1 MPHPSDN
8 PAQPDEARPG
18 PGPSVVWRMG
28 AWIAAIAGLA
38 MVSILASITV
48 AELSSGEA
56 RAINLAG
63 SLRMQSYLIDAI
75 VSGRDDPGNAQAIE
89 DAFDEF
95 EARYRAPALQ
105 QAIPRQG
112 DDPARLAYGEIGAWW
127 QAHFRP
133 AALRALK
140 TRPDGPA
147 LRGDTAE
154 MVTRIDHLVAL
165 IEQGLEDK
173 LEWLRLVQAVS
184 LVLLLIVGAGA
195 VLQLKA
201 DVVRPLALLLGS
213 ARRVR
218 NGDFSVRV
226 PPREPD
232 ELGQLGE
239 AFNFMVEDL
248 SRHYA
253 RLEQRVHDK
262 TEELARSN
270 RSLNLLYGTT
280 RRLTERTVTHA
291 ALLDTL
297 HDVAQALG
305 IRASALCLGTGGQI
319 TLLGDPGPAA
329 EGERL
334 CRNGCPGCD
343 GGNGRLLPLPG
354 ADASGRMVAV
364 PLFDGTRNHG
374 AMLLQQ
380 ANGAELAPWQVELL
394 ETIGHHIGTALAAT
408 RRNEERHRLALLDE
422 RSVIARELHDSLAQA
437 LSYLKIQVARLHK
450 LLGPQPQP
458 VTEVVGELRD
468 GLNEAYRQLRELLTT
483 FRLRIDGR
491 GLGTAIDNTIQEF
504 RRRSGVAIQLDRQLD
519 GPELPP
525 EREIHVLQIIREAL
539 SNIERHARAGQV
551 WVSLANDGPGH
562 IRVRIE
568 DDGIGF
574 AQQSPPVN
582 RYGLVS
588 MRDRAESLAGEL
600 QVSPRTGG
608 GTQVDLRFPIAPP
621 ARPASPEGKP

>member
-343 GGNGRLLPLPG
+343 GGNGRLLPPPG

-394 ETIGHHIGTALAAT
+394 KTIGHHIGTALAAT

-519 GPELPP
+519 GPELPRARDP
-525 EREIHVLQIIREAL
+525 RAADHPRSPLQHRTP
-539 SNIERHARAGQV
+539 RPRRTGMGQPRQRRP
-551 WVSLANDGPGH
+551 GPHPGAYRRRWH
-562 IRVRIE
+562 RLRPAI
-568 DDGIGF
+568 
-574 AQQSPPVN
+574 PPVN
-582 RYGLVS
+582 RYGLVI

-608 GTQVDLRFPIAPP
+608 GTQVNLRFPIAPP

>member
-1 MPHPSDN
+1 
-8 PAQPDEARPG
+8 
-18 PGPSVVWRMG
+18 
-28 AWIAAIAGLA
+28 
-38 MVSILASITV
+38 
-48 AELSSGEA
+48 
-56 RAINLAG
+56 
-63 SLRMQSYLIDAI
+63 
-75 VSGRDDPGNAQAIE
+75 
-89 DAFDEF
+89 
-95 EARYRAPALQ
+95 
-105 QAIPRQG
+105 
-112 DDPARLAYGEIGAWW
+112 
-127 QAHFRP
+127 
-133 AALRALK
+133 
-140 TRPDGPA
+140 
-147 LRGDTAE
+147 
-154 MVTRIDHLVAL
+154 
-165 IEQGLEDK
+165 
-173 LEWLRLVQAVS
+173 
-184 LVLLLIVGAGA
+184 
-195 VLQLKA
+195 
-201 DVVRPLALLLGS
+201 
-213 ARRVR
+213 
-218 NGDFSVRV
+218 
-226 PPREPD
+226 
-232 ELGQLGE
+232 
-239 AFNFMVEDL
+239 
-248 SRHYA
+248 
-253 RLEQRVHDK
+253 
-262 TEELARSN
+262 
-270 RSLNLLYGTT
+270 
-280 RRLTERTVTHA
+280 
-291 ALLDTL
+291 
-297 HDVAQALG
+297 
-305 IRASALCLGTGGQI
+305 
-319 TLLGDPGPAA
+319 
-329 EGERL
+329 
-334 CRNGCPGCD
+334 
-343 GGNGRLLPLPG
+343 
-354 ADASGRMVAV
+354 MVAV

-551 WVSLANDGPGH
+551 WVRLANDGPGH

-582 RYGLVS
+582 RYGLVI

>member
-1 MPHPSDN
+1 MPLPSDR
-8 PAQPDEARPG
+8 PTCTGDVQPG

-63 SLRMQSYLIDAI
+63 SLRMQSYRIDAI
-75 VSGRDDPGNAQAIE
+75 VSGREAPGNVRAIE
-89 DAFDEF
+89 EAFAEF
-95 EARYRAPALQ
+95 EARYQAPALQ
-105 QAIPRQG
+105 QAIPRQA
-112 DDPARLAYGEIGAWW
+112 DDPARLAYGEIGLWW

-133 AALRALK
+133 AATHALRA
-140 TRPDGPA
+140 GPGGPS
-147 LRGDTAE
+147 LRADTTE
-154 MVTRIDHLVAL
+154 MVARIDQLVAL
-165 IEQGLEDK
+165 IEEGLEAK
-173 LEWLRLVQAVS
+173 LQWLRLVQGIS

-201 DVVRPLALLLGS
+201 DVVRPLAQLLGS

-218 NGDFSVRV
+218 HGDFSVRA
-226 PPREPD
+226 PPRKAD

-248 SRHYA
+248 SHHYA
-253 RLEQRVHDK
+253 QLEQRVHEK
-262 TEELARSN
+262 TQELARSN

-280 RRLTERTVTHA
+280 RRLSERAVTHA
-291 ALLDTL
+291 ALLETL
-297 HDVAQALG
+297 QDVEQALG
-305 IRASALCLGTGGQI
+305 IRSSALCLGNAGRV
-319 TLLGDPGPAA
+319 TLLGAPIQAA
-329 EGERL
+329 QGERL
-334 CRNGCPGCD
+334 CQSGCPGCT
-343 GGNGRLLPLPG
+343 GGSGRLHPLPQ
-354 ADASGRMVAV
+354 ADSSGRLVAV
-364 PLFDGTRNHG
+364 PLFDGSRSHG

-380 ANGAELAPWQVELL
+380 ADGVDLAPWQVELL

-408 RRNEERHRLALLDE
+408 RQNEERHRLALLDE

-491 GLGTAIDNTIQEF
+491 GLSAAIDDTVQEF
-504 RRRSGVAIQLDRQLD
+504 RRRSGVAIQLERHLS

-539 SNIERHARAGQV
+539 SNIERHARARQV
-551 WVSLANDGPGH
+551 WVSLANDGPHH
-562 IRVRIE
+562 IRVRVE

-574 AQQSPPVN
+574 AQQSPPLN
-582 RYGLVS
+582 RYGLVI
-588 MRDRAESLAGEL
+588 MRDRAESLTGEL
-600 QVSPRTGG
+600 QVSPRPGG

-621 ARPASPEGKP
+621 ARTTSTEGQA